1 MSRVRT
7 RPTRD
12 DTREKLFEA
21 AARVFEEQGIGGA
34 SIEAIAAAAGF
45 TRGAFYSNFKS
56 KDELIIAMLED
67 HVEQSIRRNL
77 DLLARHKNLA
87 DFIDALKTMD
97 RSRQDPLGR
106 SPLLHMEMILFVARA
121 EKRRPELAKRLRA
134 RRKLI
139 TDIVETT
146 LKNSGRNGSLNPT
159 WTGAI
164 LLALEDGF
172 RLHRLIDPETTPADS
187 FLRAI
192 GDLQR
197 AIGIRRPDERCDS
210 GRFSAAL
217 APACALC
224 NWPGD
229 RAHLARATP
238 CQIAKRGQR
247 ADGDADRKGDGVIAG
262 EVVQQAGDPG
272 TRGAAGER
280 RQHDGAEDAAV
291 MLALKDLQHHRAHD
305 RGQAVAERAL
315 RQAS

>member
-21 AARVFEEQGIGGA
+21 AARVFEEQGVGGA

-45 TRGAFYSNFKS
+45 TRGAFYSNFDS

-77 DLLARHKNLA
+77 DLLAKHDNLA

-97 RSRQDPLGR
+97 RSRQDALGR

-139 TDIVETT
+139 ADIVETA
-146 LKNSGRNGSLNPT
+146 LKNSGKNPAMNPT
-159 WTGAI
+159 WTAAI
-164 LLALEDGF
+164 VLALEDGF

-187 FLRAI
+187 FVRAA

-197 AIGIRRPDERCDS
+197 AIGIT
-210 GRFSAAL
+210 F
-217 APACALC
+217 
-224 NWPGD
+224 
-229 RAHLARATP
+229 AR
-238 CQIAKRGQR
+238 G
-247 ADGDADRKGDGVIAG
+247 
-262 EVVQQAGDPG
+262 
-272 TRGAAGER
+272 RGAPPP
-280 RQHDGAEDAAV
+280 
-291 MLALKDLQHHRAHD
+291 
-305 RGQAVAERAL
+305 
-315 RQAS
+315 

>member
-12 DTREKLFEA
+12 DTCEKLFEA

-45 TRGAFYSNFKS
+45 TRGAFYSNFNS

-87 DFIDALKTMD
+87 DFIDALRNMD

-134 RRKLI
+134 RRKLVA
-139 TDIVETT
+139 DIVETT
-146 LKNSGRNGSLNPT
+146 LQNSGRNPALNPT
-159 WTGAI
+159 WTAAI
-164 LLALEDGF
+164 VLALEDGF

-192 GDLQR
+192 SDLQR
-197 AIGIRRPDERCDS
+197 AIGIS
-210 GRFSAAL
+210 SA
-217 APACALC
+217 
-224 NWPGD
+224 
-229 RAHLARATP
+229 
-238 CQIAKRGQR
+238 
-247 ADGDADRKGDGVIAG
+247 
-262 EVVQQAGDPG
+262 
-272 TRGAAGER
+272 
-280 RQHDGAEDAAV
+280 
-291 MLALKDLQHHRAHD
+291 
-305 RGQAVAERAL
+305 
-315 RQAS
+315 

>member
-12 DTREKLFEA
+12 ATCEKLFEA
-21 AARVFEEQGIGGA
+21 AARLFEEQGISGA

-45 TRGAFYSNFKS
+45 TRGAFYSNFTS

-77 DLLARHKNLA
+77 DLLTRHKSLA

-106 SPLLHMEMILFVARA
+106 SPLLHMEMILYVARA
-121 EKRRPELAKRLRA
+121 EQRRPELAKRLRA

-139 TDIVETT
+139 ADIVETS
-146 LKNSGRNGSLNPT
+146 LKNSGRNGALNPG
-159 WTGAI
+159 WTAAI
-164 LLALEDGF
+164 VLALEDGF

-197 AIGIRRPDERCDS
+197 AIGVA
-210 GRFSAAL
+210 SA
-217 APACALC
+217 
-224 NWPGD
+224 
-229 RAHLARATP
+229 
-238 CQIAKRGQR
+238 
-247 ADGDADRKGDGVIAG
+247 
-262 EVVQQAGDPG
+262 
-272 TRGAAGER
+272 
-280 RQHDGAEDAAV
+280 
-291 MLALKDLQHHRAHD
+291 
-305 RGQAVAERAL
+305 
-315 RQAS
+315 